1 MLSHSRLFPACE
13 SAAGLAILPNH
24 LGDTLSVSHE
34 IPTRLELTGRH
45 DLPDSRINLVSS
57 GSAFTNHA
65 SSMGANFQSFFPPP
79 NMPFEIDS
87 IEPGAACSTSRPRA
101 DQTVSDSS
109 TARSIISADSFE
121 VCASDLYTKVKL
133 DSAAIDPSTVHA
145 DEPGSLLSVLQALHR
160 CGRDHRGLKRTQ
172 PVNEERIH
180 DHLSTRAKRSGLAE
194 STVNVPGPIR
204 LTETQSSTKEGN
216 GKEEEDKSSYMYKS
230 NSNGQSGTISSSHIA
245 PRSNMSTGSSGIH
258 DDLRSKMDSREHG
271 IEFNNLSVAEAAS
284 SFVKSLTEFGFS
296 STAPGFLF
304 QSPASTSSVTVTLP
318 LSCNTTPLLLN
329 GVGLNNSMN
338 MLRNPQELSVS
349 HLQSP
354 DSPESPSTPLLHNDS
369 STMTKML
376 LSTNSGHYSTTASCP
391 TPARRRHR
399 TTFTQDQLQELEV
412 AFQKSHYP
420 DIYCREELARMTKLN
435 EARIQNR
442 RAKYR
447 KQEKQLAKQQQQ
459 QQQQQQHHHHQQQQ
473 HLHQT
478 SHGSY
483 PTSLG
488 GVNQTNQPPSLQPYV
503 HPAVVYGG
511 TQSTS
516 SGFFGSTAYSA
527 PFPYP
532 SAMSLS
538 THLLAT
544 PPLIGASS
552 ATSLQGL
559 QGTGAL
565 MSHYGPPMSYF
576 NPANVRRSGLVNFPP
591 QPYPS
596 SLPAQMIHCRSGSGE
611 FSSTSSPLADRSG
624 GITNSTS
631 PVPEPANPNV
641 SPTYMPHATTQLLP
655 ELSATGPLMQR
666 AAAVV
671 AAAAGMRH
679 PCGNIANDTGPRADL
694 LCGDRLSAVLSNY
707 PQQEDH
713 IGMWKETTFG
723 SQTFDAADPRRSV
736 IISNSMNL
744 AAVAAAA
751 AMCQQHKSF
760 RYPESSPPTIN
771 PHLSGVVSSVENVSE
786 QDPNTTSPGHL
797 PDDDPNMCRHK
808 PSDSVDAFRSTGP
821 LKYMSEVGVVG
832 HFRERNAPTF
842 TEGEFCGYSGLLQ
855 RGDTVIPTQFANG
868 PPTSD
873 LNINDRTISDSDSSG
888 IDTQRF
894 GTTHTFT
901 QAQNVLLATSTTNQP
916 SNSKNSNHFEPT
928 RLITPLDGKRL
939 TLDPSFTR
947 PTMSTDKM
955 YEEGIRSHV
964 TSNLVGPI
972 HSTSSVM
979 PMMQPNWT
987 VRQADRSSPP
997 HRSNYPASQTHSA
1010 SMSSNSSA
1018 MEQSNNLERG
1028 EQMVIDDQ
1036 SPYTSKSGDFITG
1049 RFRDLRSMA
1058 PVSHLG
1064 RETNEFAA
1072 TQIPSELT
1080 SSSVTALANRCPN
1093 LVSSGFKLN

>member
-1 MLSHSRLFPACE
+1 MLSHSRLFPPSE
-13 SAAGLAILPNH
+13 GAAGLAILPNH

-34 IPTRLELTGRH
+34 LSTRLETTGRH
-45 DLPDSRINLVSS
+45 DLPESRINLDSS
-57 GSAFTNHA
+57 GSAFTNHVSA
-65 SSMGANFQSFFPPP
+65 MGANFQSIFPSP
-79 NMPFEIDS
+79 NMSFEVDS
-87 IEPGAACSTSRPRA
+87 IDPVATCSSSRSRA
-101 DQTVSDSS
+101 NPTVSDSS
-109 TARSIISADSFE
+109 IISVDSLE
-121 VCASDLYTKVKL
+121 VCTSDLYTKVKI
-133 DSAAIDPSTVHA
+133 DGVAVDPSTVHA
-145 DEPGSLLSVLQALHR
+145 DEPGSLLSVLEALHR
-160 CGRDHRGLKRTQ
+160 CGRDQRGLKRTQ
-172 PVNEERIH
+172 SVNEERIYNQ
-180 DHLSTRAKRSGLAE
+180 LSTRVKRSGLTE
-194 STVNVPGPIR
+194 SNVDMSGLIR
-204 LTETQSSTKEGN
+204 LTENEWSKKESGE
-216 GKEEEDKSSYMYKS
+216 KEEEDKSSYMYKS
-230 NSNGQSGTISSSHIA
+230 NNNGQSGTINSSHID
-245 PRSNMSTGSSGIH
+245 PRSDMSTGSSEIH

-271 IEFNNLSVAEAAS
+271 IEFNNMSVAEAAS

-304 QSPASTSSVTVTLP
+304 QSPASASTVTVTLP
-318 LSCNTTPLLLN
+318 LSCSTTPLLLN
-329 GVGLNNSMN
+329 GVGLNHPMN
-338 MLRNPQELSVS
+338 MLRNPHELSVS

-369 STMTKML
+369 NTMTKML

-435 EARIQNR
+435 EARIQVWFQNR

-459 QQQQQQHHHHQQQQ
+459 HHHQQQQ
-473 HLHQT
+473 HLHQA

-488 GVNQTNQPPSLQPYV
+488 GINQANQPPSLQPYV

-538 THLLAT
+538 TQLLAT
-544 PPLIGASS
+544 PPLIGTCS
-552 ATSLQGL
+552 ATSLHRL

-565 MSHYGPPMSYF
+565 MSHYGPSMSYF
-576 NPANVRRSGLVNFPP
+576 NPVNVRRSGLVNFPP
-591 QPYPS
+591 QPYPP
-596 SLPAQMIHCRSGSGE
+596 SLPAQMIHCRGGGGE

-624 GITNSTS
+624 GITNSAS
-631 PVPEPANPNV
+631 PVPEAANPNV

-679 PCGNIANDTGPRADL
+679 PCGNIPNDTGPRADL
-694 LCGDRLSAVLSNY
+694 FCGDRLSAVLSNC

-713 IGMWKETTFG
+713 IGVWKETTFG
-723 SQTFDAADPRRSV
+723 NQTFDVADPRRSV

-751 AMCQQHKSF
+751 AMCQQHKSL
-760 RYPESSPPTIN
+760 RYLETSPPTMN
-771 PHLSGVVSSVENVSE
+771 SQLSGVVSAVENVSE
-786 QDPNTTSPGHL
+786 QDPNTTSPEHL
-797 PDDDPNMCRHK
+797 PDGDPNMCRHK
-808 PSDSVDAFRSTGP
+808 PSDSVNAFTSTGLP
-821 LKYMSEVGVVG
+821 KYTSENGVVG
-832 HFRERNAPTF
+832 HFRERNSLTF
-842 TEGEFCGYSGLLQ
+842 TESEFCGYSGLLQ
-855 RGDTVIPTQFANG
+855 RRDTIIPTQFATG
-868 PPTSD
+868 PPMSD
-873 LNINDRTISDSDSSG
+873 LNINDRAISDSDSSG

-894 GTTHTFT
+894 GSTHTFS
-901 QAQNVLLATSTTNQP
+901 QAQNILLRDSTTNHP
-916 SNSKNSNHFEPT
+916 SNSKNSNHFESS
-928 RLITPLDGKRL
+928 RLITSLDGKQL
-939 TLDPSFTR
+939 MLDPSFTR
-947 PTMSTDKM
+947 PTMSTEKM
-955 YEEGIRSHV
+955 YEEGIQPHV
-964 TSNLVGPI
+964 TSNPVGPM
-972 HSTSSVM
+972 HSTSSAI

-987 VRQADRSSPP
+987 VRQADRSSSP
-997 HRSNYPASQTHSA
+997 HRSNYATNRTHST
-1010 SMSSNSSA
+1010 SMPSNSSA
-1018 MEQSNNLERG
+1018 LEQSNNLDRG
-1028 EQMVIDDQ
+1028 EQMATDDQ

-1064 RETNEFAA
+1064 RQTNEFAA
-1072 TQIPSELT
+1072 TQLPSELT
-1080 SSSVTALANRCPN
+1080 SSSVTALANRCPS
-1093 LVSSGFKLN
+1093 LVSSSFKL

>member
-1 MLSHSRLFPACE
+1 MLSHSRLFPSCE
-13 SAAGLAILPNH
+13 GVTGLAILPNH

-34 IPTRLELTGRH
+34 VPARLEATGRH
-45 DLPDSRINLVSS
+45 DLPDSRINHDSS
-57 GSAFTNHA
+57 GSNFTNHV
-65 SSMGANFQSFFPPP
+65 STMGANFQSIFPPP
-79 NMPFEIDS
+79 NMSFEVDSNESGATYSTSQSRADPTVNDSSVMSVDS
-87 IEPGAACSTSRPRA
+87 I
-101 DQTVSDSS
+101 
-109 TARSIISADSFE
+109 E

-133 DSAAIDPSTVHA
+133 DRVAIDSSAFHA
-145 DEPGSLLSVLQALHR
+145 DEPGSLLSVLEALHK
-160 CGRDHRGLKRTQ
+160 CGQDHHGLKRTQ
-172 PVNEERIH
+172 PVNEERIY
-180 DHLSTRAKRSGLAE
+180 DQLSVRVKRSSLTE
-194 STVNVPGPIR
+194 STVDVPGR
-204 LTETQSSTKEGN
+204 SSRKESN
-216 GKEEEDKSSYMYKS
+216 EKEEEEESSYMYKG
-230 NSNGQSGTISSSHIA
+230 NSNGHSGTINSSHID

-304 QSPASTSSVTVTLP
+304 QSPASASSVTVTLP

-329 GVGLNNSMN
+329 GVGLSNSMN
-338 MLRNPQELSVS
+338 MLRNPHELSVS

-354 DSPESPSTPLLHNDS
+354 DSPESSSTPLLHNDS
-369 STMTKML
+369 NTMTKML

-435 EARIQNR
+435 EARIQVWFQNR

-447 KQEKQLAKQQQQ
+447 KQEKQLAKQ
-459 QQQQQQHHHHQQQQ
+459 HHHQQQQ

-488 GVNQTNQPPSLQPYV
+488 GINQANPPPSLQPYV

-511 TQSTS
+511 TQSSS
-516 SGFFGSTAYSA
+516 SGFFGPTAYSA

-532 SAMSLS
+532 SPMSLS
-538 THLLAT
+538 THLLVT
-544 PPLIGASS
+544 PPLIGTSS
-552 ATSLQGL
+552 ATSQQGL
-559 QGTGAL
+559 QCTGAL
-565 MSHYGPPMSYF
+565 MSHYGPSMSYF
-576 NPANVRRSGLVNFPP
+576 NPANVRRSGLVNFPS
-591 QPYPS
+591 QPYPPS
-596 SLPAQMIHCRSGSGE
+596 FPAQMIHCRGGSGE

-624 GITNSTS
+624 GITNSAS
-631 PVPEPANPNV
+631 PVPEPANPNI
-641 SPTYMPHATTQLLP
+641 SPTYIPQATTQLLP

-679 PCGNIANDTGPRADL
+679 PCRNIANDAGPRADL
-694 LCGDRLSAVLSNY
+694 LCGDRLSAVLSNC

-723 SQTFDAADPRRSV
+723 NHTLDSTDPRRSV

-751 AMCQQHKSF
+751 AMCQQHKSL
-760 RYPESSPPTIN
+760 RYPESSPPTMN
-771 PHLSGVVSSVENVSE
+771 PQLSRVASSVENVPE
-786 QDPNTTSPGHL
+786 QDLNITSPERL
-797 PDDDPNMCRHK
+797 LDDDPNMCRHK
-808 PSDSVDAFRSTGP
+808 PSNSVDAFRSTG
-821 LKYMSEVGVVG
+821 LSKYTSENGVVG
-832 HFRERNAPTF
+832 HFRERNALTF

-855 RGDTVIPTQFANG
+855 RRDTILPTQFATG
-868 PPTSD
+868 PPVSD
-873 LNINDRTISDSDSSG
+873 LNINDRAISDSDSSG
-888 IDTQRF
+888 IGTQRF
-894 GTTHTFT
+894 GTTHTFS
-901 QAQNVLLATSTTNQP
+901 QAQNVLLATSTMNEP
-916 SNSKNSNHFEPT
+916 SNSKNSNHLEST
-928 RLITPLDGKRL
+928 RLITSLDCKRL
-939 TLDPSFTR
+939 TVDSSFTR
-947 PTMSTDKM
+947 PTISTDKM
-955 YEEGIRSHV
+955 YEEGIRPHI
-964 TSNLVGPI
+964 TSNLVSPM
-972 HSTSSVM
+972 HSTSSAIQV
-979 PMMQPNWT
+979 MQPNWT
-987 VRQADRSSPP
+987 VQQADRSTPP
-997 HRSNYPASQTHSA
+997 HRSNYPTSQTRST
-1010 SMSSNSSA
+1010 SIPSNSSV
-1018 MEQSNNLERG
+1018 MEQPNNMDRG

-1036 SPYTSKSGDFITG
+1036 SPYTSKSADFITG

-1058 PVSHLG
+1058 PVSQLG

-1072 TQIPSELT
+1072 TQMPSELT

-1093 LVSSGFKLN
+1093 LVSSGFRLH